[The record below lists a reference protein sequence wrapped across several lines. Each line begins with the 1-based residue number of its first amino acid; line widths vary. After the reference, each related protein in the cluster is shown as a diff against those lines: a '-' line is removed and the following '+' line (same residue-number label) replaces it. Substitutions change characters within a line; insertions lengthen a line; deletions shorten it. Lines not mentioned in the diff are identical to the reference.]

1 MSTGNICFVSPDS
14 VKAVNVAF
22 PNHLL
27 KYFLKKQEEL
37 VLTKGGNP
45 SINLVLEQS
54 RDMF

>member
-1 MSTGNICFVSPDS
+1 MSTGNICLVSPDS
-14 VKAVNVAF
+14 VGAVNVAF

-37 VLTKGGNP
+37 VVTKGGNP
-45 SINLVLEQS
+45 SINSVLEQS